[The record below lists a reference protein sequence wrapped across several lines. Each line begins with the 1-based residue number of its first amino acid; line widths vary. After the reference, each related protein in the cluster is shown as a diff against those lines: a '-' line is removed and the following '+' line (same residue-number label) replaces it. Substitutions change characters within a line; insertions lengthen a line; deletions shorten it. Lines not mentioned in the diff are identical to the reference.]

1 MEVHHHSKIEKKR
14 FKEYFLEFLM
24 ILLAVIMGFFAERL
38 LENTISHEKER
49 HYVKGILTDLGKDT
63 ANLHASV
70 AVQNWLIENM
80 DSVLKLPI
88 EKLKEI
94 SVQDTLYRHFV
105 TFYGNFWTFIPNN
118 TTVTQLKNAG
128 GFSVFRNQRAIDSIA
143 ATYYYYDTWVKINA
157 DEYMKSFERTGERA
171 RQLIRLPVPLPS
183 LEDSIYKV
191 LHFPSEILIR
201 DDKVLLEQLYSDIR
215 YEKGQI
221 LVNLDTEKE
230 YERQVK
236 QLIHFLQRE
245 YSFD

>member
-1 MEVHHHSKIEKKR
+1 MEVHHHPHAEKKK

-38 LENTISHEKER
+38 LENTISREKER
-49 HYVKGILTDLGKDT
+49 HYIKGILTDLGKDT
-63 ANLHASV
+63 ANLHTSFAM
-70 AVQNWLIENM
+70 QNWLIENM

-88 EKLKEI
+88 EKLRDI
-94 SVQDTLYRHFV
+94 SVQNILYRHFV
-105 TFYGNFWTFIPNN
+105 TFYANFWVFIPNN

-128 GFSVFRNQRAIDSIA
+128 GFSVFSNQKAMDSIT

-157 DEYMKSFERTGERA
+157 DEYMKSFERTGELA
-171 RQLIRLPVPLPS
+171 TQLIRLPVPPPS
-183 LEDSIYKV
+183 LDDSVYKV
-191 LHFPSEILIR
+191 LPLPSEILIR

-215 YEKGQI
+215 YQKGQI
-221 LVNLDTEKE
+221 LVNIDTEKQ